1 VPLIAATSLVLGT
14 GAIATAVSAAEE
26 AVLIPG
32 ATVFKAINPLYPILL
47 PTYPIIGINFHDDD
61 DPEVVEYSQDALAAD
76 RAILDGVEQAD
87 IAVRETDGKVVII
100 GESMGSM
107 VAWRVAAELANS
119 PDAPSTDDVRFVLIA
134 PPEAGIAE
142 YFKEGTFIP
151 FLNYRISRI
160 PELPYDTT
168 VVIGEYDGWSDPPD
182 RPWNLVSLANAL
194 LGIVY
199 VHGPPI
205 AAADPLDVPPENTT
219 TVERTSQN
227 GTVTVTTHLVPTKN
241 LPLTQTFRYLGVPD
255 ALVDKADQVLRPI
268 IDAGYRRHDEP
279 GDPRP
284 YLHDGEIHRNVQSQ
298 QQVRE
303 PAGEESGDAQEPGVN
318 PGQQRQAGGD
328 DRLDQIDLDVQESK
342 NDPDVQQPKNDPDVQ
357 HPKNDPDAQESKSES
372 ADQ

>member
-1 VPLIAATSLVLGT
+1 LG
-14 GAIATAVSAAEE
+14 V
-26 AVLIPG
+26 
-32 ATVFKAINPLYPILL
+32 
-47 PTYPIIGINFHDDD
+47 
-61 DPEVVEYSQDALAAD
+61 
-76 RAILDGVEQAD
+76 
-87 IAVRETDGKVVII
+87 
-100 GESMGSM
+100 
-107 VAWRVAAELANS
+107 
-119 PDAPSTDDVRFVLIA
+119 
-134 PPEAGIAE
+134 
-142 YFKEGTFIP
+142 
-151 FLNYRISRI
+151 
-160 PELPYDTT
+160 
-168 VVIGEYDGWSDPPD
+168 
-182 RPWNLVSLANAL
+182 
-194 LGIVY
+194 VY

-255 ALVDKADQVLRPI
+255 ALVDTADQVLRPI

-342 NDPDVQQPKNDPDVQ
+342 NDPDVQESKNDPDVQ
-357 HPKNDPDAQESKSES
+357 QPKNDPDAQESKSES